1 MFRQQANFLMQ
12 FAVHG
17 LLWTLTM
24 LNPTLWELPRML
36 PNALSPEN
44 LVVAIKEDY
53 ADIGSIPFTVKHE
66 IVPQIL

>member
-1 MFRQQANFLMQ
+1 MQ

-17 LLWTLTM
+17 LLWALSM
-24 LNPTLWELPRML
+24 LNPALRELPRML
-36 PNALSPEN
+36 PNAFSPEN
-44 LVVAIKEDY
+44 LVMAVKDDY